1 MNKRL
6 AQLNVYFK
14 KNFRLFMNQR
24 NWKFIVIAAVISF
37 LVCAIVGKNM
47 YNTFEDTQSGFFAII
62 SAAIWVGIFN
72 SIQRICKEHNT
83 IAAEY
88 RSGLHISS
96 YIMSHVLFDFFV
108 CLCQAILLMVIC
120 CAFIDFP
127 SDGTI
132 MAAIPEYFITL
143 LLVIWGADI
152 MGIMIS
158 SVSSNPNVAMTAMPF
173 VLILQLVMSGVLF
186 KLEGW
191 SETIA
196 NITYS
201 KWGMSALGSTA
212 DLNNGNELPSRI
224 SALDPMFAGFKR
236 DMIDMYEHEAGT
248 LLAAWGMIALISVVC
263 IVVSI
268 LSLKFRN
275 RNS

>member
-1 MNKRL
+1 
-6 AQLNVYFK
+6 
-14 KNFRLFMNQR
+14 
-24 NWKFIVIAAVISF
+24 
-37 LVCAIVGKNM
+37 
-47 YNTFEDTQSGFFAII
+47 
-62 SAAIWVGIFN
+62 
-72 SIQRICKEHNT
+72 
-83 IAAEY
+83 
-88 RSGLHISS
+88 
-96 YIMSHVLFDFFV
+96 
-108 CLCQAILLMVIC
+108 
-120 CAFIDFP
+120 
-127 SDGTI
+127 
-132 MAAIPEYFITL
+132 
-143 LLVIWGADI
+143 

-212 DLNNGNELPSRI
+212 DLNNGKELPSRI

-236 DMIDMYEHEAGT
+236 EMIDMYEHQAGT

>member
-1 MNKRL
+1 MKNKRL
-6 AQLNVYFK
+6 AQLSVYFK
-14 KNFRLFMNQR
+14 KNFRLFMNQK

-37 LVCAIVGKNM
+37 LVCAIVGENM
-47 YNTFEDTQSGFFAII
+47 YKTFEDTQSGFFAIV

-108 CLCQAILLMVIC
+108 CLCQAICLMAIC
-120 CAFIDFP
+120 CAFIEFP
-127 SDGTI
+127 SDGVVMPAVVET
-132 MAAIPEYFITL
+132 FITL

-152 MGIMIS
+152 MGIMVS

-173 VLILQLVMSGVLF
+173 VLILQLVMCGVLF

-191 SETIA
+191 SEAIA

-201 KWGMSALGSTA
+201 KWGMSALGSSS
-212 DLNNGNELPSRI
+212 DLNNGKSLPSRI
-224 SALDPMFAGFKR
+224 NEVFPTFVR
-236 DMIDMYEHEAGT
+236 ENIDMYDYEAAT
-248 LLAAWGMIALISVVC
+248 MLAAWGMIILISTVC
-263 IVVSI
+263 IFISI
-268 LSLKFRN
+268 ISLKFRN

>member
-1 MNKRL
+1 MKNKRI

-14 KNFRLFMNQR
+14 KNFRLFMNQK
-24 NWKFIVIAAVISF
+24 NWKFIVIAGVISF
-37 LVCAIVGKNM
+37 LVCAIVGSNM
-47 YNTFEDTQSGFFAII
+47 YKTFEDTQSGFFAIT

-72 SIQRICKEHNT
+72 SIQRICKEHKT

-96 YIMSHVLFDFFV
+96 YIMAHVLFDFFV
-108 CLCQAILLMVIC
+108 CLCQAIILMVIC
-120 CAFIDFP
+120 CLFIEFP
-127 SDGTI
+127 DDGVMMPTI
-132 MAAIPEYFITL
+132 AESFITM

-152 MGIMIS
+152 MGIMVS

-191 SETIA
+191 SEAIA

-201 KWGMSALGSTA
+201 KWGMSALGSSA
-212 DLNNGNELPSRI
+212 NLNSSKHLPSRFNEFFPQYVRE
-224 SALDPMFAGFKR
+224 SM
-236 DMIDMYEHEAGT
+236 DMYDDEAGVI
-248 LLAAWGMIALISVVC
+248 LAAWGMIALISVVC
-263 IVVSI
+263 IMISI